1 MMENVCG
8 TCGAIVVKAIE
19 EGKLEGWQI
28 VAVTLGLGA
37 IGLLGCAVILNYNYK
52 LQSLGIGA
60 QAMRLSG
67 TKIRGIK

>member
-1 MMENVCG
+1 MIGDV
-8 TCGAIVVKAIE
+8 CGAIVVKAIE

-28 VAVTLGLGA
+28 VAVALGLGT
-37 IGLLGCAVILNYNYK
+37 IGLLGYAFTLNYNYK

-67 TKIRGIK
+67 TSIRG

>member
-8 TCGAIVVKAIE
+8 ACGAIVVKAIE

-60 QAMRLSG
+60 QAMRLSAQRLG
-67 TKIRGIK
+67 G